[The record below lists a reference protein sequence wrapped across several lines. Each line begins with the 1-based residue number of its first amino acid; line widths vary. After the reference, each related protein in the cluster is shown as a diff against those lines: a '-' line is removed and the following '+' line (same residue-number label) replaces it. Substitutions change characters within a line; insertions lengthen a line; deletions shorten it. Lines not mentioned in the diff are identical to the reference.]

1 MMETRQIL
9 PISEL
14 DGFDK
19 RRLPSPGFQVEVVIL
34 DHDAPI
40 PVKKMAEGAA
50 GQSGTA
56 RSEAPAPSTSHEQT
70 TSQEATG
77 SPSIAPI
84 SEARIFTGVEEH
96 TKESENGQEPVQP
109 EKVESQNGSAEDRA
123 TSQRDSSFNEIPE
136 SLSRHGE
143 SPRNNAAVA
152 PSDFK
157 AIADASAADASVF
170 TFGDDDDDYE
180 SGEE

>member
-1 MMETRQIL
+1 MQ
-9 PISEL
+9 
-14 DGFDK
+14 

-56 RSEAPAPSTSHEQT
+56 RSEAPAPSTSNEQA

-96 TKESENGQEPVQP
+96 TKESENSQEPVQP

-123 TSQRDSSFNEIPE
+123 ASQPDSSFNEIPE